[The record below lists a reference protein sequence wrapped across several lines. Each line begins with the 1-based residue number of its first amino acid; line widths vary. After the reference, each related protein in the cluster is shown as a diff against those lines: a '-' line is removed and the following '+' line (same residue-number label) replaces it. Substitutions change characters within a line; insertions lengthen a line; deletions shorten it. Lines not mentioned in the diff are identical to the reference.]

1 MQGMP
6 MGMFAPSGVEQN
18 GAHVVFQTGELGRL
32 SARFD
37 RTQIA
42 AETHKV

>member
-1 MQGMP
+1 MMQGMA
-6 MGMFAPSGVEQN
+6 MGMLEPSSVEQN
-18 GAHVVFQTGELGRL
+18 GAHVVFQTDKLGRL

-42 AETHKV
+42 AETN

>member
-1 MQGMP
+1 MQGMA
-6 MGMFAPSGVEQN
+6 MGMLEPSSVEQN
-18 GAHVVFQTGELGRL
+18 GAHVVFQTDEFGRPN
-32 SARFD
+32 ARFD